1 MAPLSGKQQRE
12 YLKFQNKEAR
22 ESAKMEVDQF
32 RKQQLH
38 ELKLQEAA
46 AKAKQGLGYKEQVN
60 NAKLNDMGVPL
71 PKGATIN
78 KQRLGIPSMNP
89 MAGTEMFK
97 QGQHRLPQSTVFQA
111 QGTDT
116 VPAMLTPG
124 EAVIPRAAAQN
135 PKNKKAIKRMVQE
148 GRRAN
153 AMMDGTMD
161 VPEFSR
167 GSSAQANYADGT
179 ERVFSR
185 YGKGPLK
192 IVSTH
197 DGYPQQYDEEGRG
210 MSEYSVTV
218 TDPRINKGRPTNI
231 PSLWEGKI
239 LSEDKAIL
247 KALANGGPYPS
258 YKSIP
263 QAIEAAGQ
271 KSDDGGAAAPYMH
284 GSYGVVPQQVQ
295 SAVGY
300 ENGDTNVSYLDRFLN
315 YVAGQDPQPVAP
327 PLAKPVSQSSDF
339 DTIIQKVFQREYPSE
354 DKAFHNV
361 KGDRGGPTKYG
372 ISQRAYPNLDIKN
385 LTKEQAIEI
394 AKRDYWDKNKV
405 DQLDPALREVYF
417 DTAFNKGSGAA
428 KLFLERSGGDP
439 VKFLDER
446 QKYANEIVKQDP
458 SQKKFQKG
466 WSNRVNDLKRVAET
480 ATDVLIPSAQ
490 AGTLDAR
497 EIQAPLAVVK
507 PEVVEVVNNTPSGR
521 DVLIAKQ
528 NLATS
533 TDPKLIQSSKDI
545 LARANQAI
553 PTLADTRGAI
563 INSPLTAMETPL
575 FNKDQQDLIRLSEI
589 INDPNITPN
598 DKKWAYTQINR
609 ITRNGQPVSPVGA
622 GTARSIF
629 NQVLGSELQANI
641 ANLPKNEPYLVPEVP
656 VPTQAEIPRP
666 IDVAMN
672 QQAMSN
678 DQNYNMSL
686 GEGKQVEVPAVD
698 GTGFSKQNAD
708 RFNNLGLESRK
719 ELDNISSEVKRVT
732 QMQGTKQEKEG
743 FLAKALEG
751 IFGPKGLFSDKELI
765 RFAILAAGGM
775 LTGGSVGG
783 SLRVAGLNTL
793 QSADKR
799 QAEQFANEQQDKR
812 FNQQEELLDKR
823 FAKER
828 EFRKEDII
836 RAEDKQL
843 ETEMIREGRDAV
855 AVRNWIK
862 GGQKGEVP
870 AIKTSYIRNG
880 NSELMTV
887 TSSIKLND
895 QVFKPGD
902 PVYVYQMTQQVGP
915 RKGETIQMARIGNKD
930 IPFEDLMSK
939 GFYLSKWNESTHG
952 EIAKLKRAQ
961 EFSEKLSKNIFEPIV
976 ESYFGASN
984 IKGKANPERKGI
996 VTAGSAAGQVES
1008 YFRGKVNLDDRAVQN
1023 EIEKIT
1029 TIASEQ
1035 LVKDIESGT
1044 YKVSKDITPYL
1055 AVGEFRERGKLSDK
1069 LVTLDKKSGKI
1080 MSAEDILS
1088 LRDSASTFI
1097 SKNKANTSPDAEIA
1111 RLAEVWTA
1119 NSNGI
1124 QNRYKNSDR
1133 NTAFALFALDTFKK

>member
-22 ESAKMEVDQF
+22 EVSKMGLDEM

-46 AKAKQGLGYKEQVN
+46 AKANQGLGHKEQVN
-60 NAKLNDMGVPL
+60 SAKLKDMGIP
-71 PKGATIN
+71 PARMN
-78 KQRLGIPSMNP
+78 KQKLGIPTQNP
-89 MAGTEMFK
+89 LAGTGMFK
-97 QGQHRLPQSTVFQA
+97 QGQRSLAQAPIFQA

-148 GRRAN
+148 GRKAN
-153 AMMDGTMD
+153 AMMDGTMA

-231 PSLWEGKI
+231 PSLWEGKV
-239 LSEDKAIL
+239 LSEDNAIL

-271 KSDDGGAAAPYMH
+271 KSDAGGAAASYMH
-284 GSYGVVPQQVQ
+284 GTYGVVPQQVQ
-295 SAVGY
+295 SAAGY
-300 ENGDTNVSYLDRFLN
+300 DDGTENVSYLDRFLN
-315 YVAGQDPQPVAP
+315 YIGGQQIPVTQPVVA
-327 PLAKPVSQSSDF
+327 PLASNPSDF
-339 DTIIQKVFQREYPSE
+339 NTVIERVFQREYPNE
-354 DKAFHNV
+354 AKAYHVV
-361 KGDRGGPTKYG
+361 KGDKGGATKYG
-372 ISQRAYPNLDIKN
+372 ISQKAYPDLDIKN

-394 AKRDYWDKNKV
+394 AKRDYWDKNNIEK
-405 DQLDPALREVYF
+405 LDPSIREIYF
-417 DTAFNKGSGAA
+417 DTAFNKGSGTAK
-428 KLFLERSGGDP
+428 KLFERSGGDP
-439 VKFLDER
+439 NKFLDER
-446 QKYANEIVKQDP
+446 QKYVDQLVKNNP
-458 SQKKFQKG
+458 SQKKFQQG
-466 WSNRVNDLKRVAET
+466 WSNRVNDLRKVAEA
-480 ATDVLIPSAQ
+480 ATDVIIPSAQ
-490 AGTLDAR
+490 AGTLDTR
-497 EIQAPLAVVK
+497 ETQAPLGVAK
-507 PEVVEVVNNTPSGR
+507 PEVVNLVNNTPSGR

-533 TDPKLIQSSKDI
+533 TDPKLIESSKDI

-589 INDPNITPN
+589 INDPATTPN
-598 DKKWAYTQINR
+598 DKKWAYTEINR

-622 GTARSIF
+622 GTARSIS
-629 NQVLGSELQANI
+629 NRVLGSELQANI
-641 ANLPKNEPYLVPEVP
+641 ANLPKNEPYSIPEVP
-656 VPTQAEIPRP
+656 VPTQTEVPKP
-666 IDVAMN
+666 IDVAIN
-672 QQAMSN
+672 QQAMAN
-678 DQNYNMSL
+678 DQDYNMSL

-698 GTGFSKQNAD
+698 GTGFSKQNVD
-708 RFNNLGLESRK
+708 KFNTLGVESRK
-719 ELDNISSEVKRVT
+719 ELDNISQAVRQAT
-732 QMQGTKQEKEG
+732 QMQGTLEEKKG
-743 FLAKALEG
+743 FLANILSG
-751 IFGPKGLFSDKELI
+751 IFGPKGLFNDKDLI
-765 RFAILAAGGM
+765 RFGILAAGGM

-799 QAEQFANEQQDKR
+799 QAEQFASEQQDKR
-812 FNQQEELLDKR
+812 FAQQEDLLDKR

-828 EFRKEDII
+828 EFRKEDLI

-843 ETEMIREGRDAV
+843 ETEMIREGRDSV

-887 TSSIKLND
+887 TSAIKLND

-961 EFSEKLSKNIFEPIV
+961 EFSEKLSKNIFDPIV

-984 IKGKANPERKGI
+984 VKGKANPERKGI
-996 VTAGSAAGQVES
+996 VTAGSAASQVES
-1008 YFRGKVNLDDRAVQN
+1008 YFRGKVDLDNRAVQN

-1055 AVGEFRERGKLSDK
+1055 AAGEFRERGKLSDK
-1069 LVTLDKKSGKI
+1069 LVTLDKKSGRI
-1080 MSAEDILS
+1080 MSADDILA
-1088 LRDSASTFI
+1088 LRDSANTFI
-1097 SKNKANTSPDAEIA
+1097 SKNKTNTTPDAEIA

-1124 QNRYKNSDR
+1124 QNKYKNSDR